1 MVSHYVQVN
10 VSLSNQQL
18 NKIKNAAR
26 NGTGVSIRIGRNML
40 NKSGNMMYLTKTQLE
55 KINRSKNPVTINFS
69 ASQLK
74 FLVSGGTA
82 GDFAEYLISK
92 GFKRFVS
99 PRIKSA
105 VDKRVPKLLNKML
118 RK

>member
-74 FLVSGGTA
+74 FWFPVEQLA
-82 GDFAEYLISK
+82 
-92 GFKRFVS
+92 
-99 PRIKSA
+99 
-105 VDKRVPKLLNKML
+105 ML
-118 RK
+118 RSILLAKVLIDLLAQELKAR